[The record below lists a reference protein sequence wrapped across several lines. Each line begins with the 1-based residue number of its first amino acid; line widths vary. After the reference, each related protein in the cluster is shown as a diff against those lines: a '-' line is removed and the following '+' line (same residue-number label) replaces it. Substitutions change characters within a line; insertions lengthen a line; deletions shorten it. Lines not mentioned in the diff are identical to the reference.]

1 MSGHVEIDAR
11 DATGAARDAVA
22 DVAESLMAEYE
33 NRVPLTI
40 VSSVVIDAHRELD
53 HQIPGGAMPEML
65 HRLAGQRLSE
75 LAATA

>member
-1 MSGHVEIDAR
+1 MTGHIEA
-11 DATGAARDAVA
+11 DATGAQRESVA

-33 NRVPLTI
+33 ARVPLAV

-65 HRLAGQRLSE
+65 HRLAALRLSE
-75 LAATA
+75 LAAS